1 MAEQILQEPLPAG
14 VNDRT
19 WGVLSALSDAAKKRA
34 QGQHM
39 FLTLPEH
46 TLGRMV
52 ADTLF
57 LFDSPSISGRHCR
70 IFRKNITPDD
80 GKSGAVYI
88 KDSRYLFLCCFES
101 STSGGCCVFS
111 SNGTYVN
118 GQRLR
123 KDSPEFRLQHG
134 DVISLA
140 ALPELALAENGFA
153 YVFRDTSSGLKRK
166 PEVELSK
173 NEDGKRMKMSGSG
186 IGDGPVNLADVRRL
200 ERSNQELRQ
209 KLELECNKSDSLN
222 ADLRAAKSS
231 TESIVRE
238 AVDQCKSV
246 YTQKLADLQA
256 ELSTKASSMEEF
268 SAKCV
273 QQESVIEDLNNRL
286 KGAAQSRMEA
296 EEALKNFK
304 ANREELEKQLEDERS
319 QRRKERQEIEA
330 QHKSAV
336 DRIRTE
342 AEQDSNRQAEA
353 FSRQRGQLEDKMA
366 ALQDS
371 VTEYRVQIESQ
382 RKQLGMQEEE
392 RETRMNFEKKGQ
404 ELQIQ
409 LNTEQH
415 ASAVLRQ
422 ELEKTIRDLE
432 MSLNNLEECKHEK
445 DAAHIKISSLQLEK
459 EEVLNKLKLESQRF
473 EGARDR
479 ILLRETQLRAFQSTA
494 EEISALQQKQQFQL
508 QAMMQTLK
516 DDDAEY
522 ANAAPAGYCYNNG
535 EEHSE
540 SKTVDEE
547 MKDGETMRDEGSNG
561 THVNATQDKT
571 LLATLDLNE
580 MAEETS
586 GYRVEHNNQTQAR
599 EDIPTQL
606 NVTQW
611 DATQLI
617 PLDIDQARQHATVRD
632 DAAIMETQITAAEVP
647 GTPLER
653 DDPETAG
660 NEPGTPLLERNE
672 TEDAG
677 QVPGTPVLARGLRGT
692 DSQTQL
698 RRSSLCTA
706 DLVTSEVLGSD
717 GNYSQDEVERRVLAS
732 QVGNSDSLQV
742 RGAARDDA
750 AVVRI
755 DTLGS
760 QSSAMVV
767 KDEIPSPIN
776 EIAPDSQEEAEAE
789 EAGDTEEEAG
799 GEGNASDTDEN

>member
-1 MAEQILQEPLPAG
+1 MPEQILQEPLPAG

-52 ADTLF
+52 ADSLF

-70 IFRKNITPDD
+70 IFRKNITTDD
-80 GKSGAVYI
+80 GISGAAYI
-88 KDSRYLFLCCFES
+88 KDS
-101 STSGGCCVFS
+101 S

-123 KDSPEFRLQHG
+123 KDSPELRLQHG

-166 PEVELSK
+166 PVELSK

-256 ELSTKASSMEEF
+256 ELSTKVSSMEEF

-296 EEALKNFK
+296 EEALKNSFK

-415 ASAVLRQ
+415 ASAALRQ

-445 DAAHIKISSLQLEK
+445 DAAHIKIASLQLEK

-561 THVNATQDKT
+561 THVNATQEKT

-617 PLDIDQARQHATVRD
+617 PLDMDQARQHATVRD
-632 DAAIMETQITAAEVP
+632 DAPIMETQITAAEVP

-653 DDPETAG
+653 DPETAG

-672 TEDAG
+672 TENAG
-677 QVPGTPVLARGLRGT
+677 QVPGTPLLARGLRGT

-776 EIAPDSQEEAEAE
+776 EIAPDSQEEA
-789 EAGDTEEEAG
+789 GDTEEEAG
-799 GEGNASDTDEN
+799 GEGNSSDTDEN